1 MASRRR
7 ASRATI
13 TGSISEVQRRLRYL
27 EGRPSPSRLGS
38 LSVKTSNLQ
47 PRAVG
52 NDQIALGAVTG
63 NSIAANSIGSDNIG
77 TDAIG
82 YDELGIDAVD
92 SENMRTDSVG
102 TSELGIDAVYRENIL
117 GDAVG
122 SGEIAN
128 DAVGSSEIAADS
140 VGSSEIATDAV
151 GSSEIG
157 LDAVGL
163 SELAN
168 DSVDTGAIRDGAV
181 TDAKIYDVAGSKV
194 TGQINTSVVPSLDA
208 SKITSGSFGSSRIAN
223 GAIIF
228 GKIGDNAVGT
238 SQLGGGAVTE
248 PKIFDG
254 AVTNTKL
261 GFASVSKGK
270 IASNAVGTSELISLS
285 VTSGIIATGAV
296 TSSKIGSQ
304 AVRNSELANNAVN
317 FAKISSSAIGTGSS
331 QVARGNHT
339 HTSAAV
345 PAHSHG
351 FTGFSSVIG
360 GAAHSHVGKSG
371 AHNHGFTPRGI
382 IGQPTTSTRK
392 LKRDI
397 TDYTIDPKK
406 LLALQLKQYKYK
418 NSERRW
424 HQAWNRDWMYGYI
437 AEEVL
442 EAGVEEILVYDED
455 GDPSGLNY
463 DLLSTLIVELLKEH
477 QSKIES
483 LKEEIQGL
491 KDEK

>member
-1 MASRRR
+1 M
-7 ASRATI
+7 T
-13 TGSISEVQRRLRYL
+13 
-27 EGRPSPSRLGS
+27 
-38 LSVKTSNLQ
+38 
-47 PRAVG
+47 
-52 NDQIALGAVTG
+52 
-63 NSIAANSIGSDNIG
+63 AAQIG
-77 TDAIG
+77 T
-82 YDELGIDAVD
+82 
-92 SENMRTDSVG
+92 
-102 TSELGIDAVYRENIL
+102 
-117 GDAVG
+117 
-122 SGEIAN
+122 
-128 DAVGSSEIAADS
+128 
-140 VGSSEIATDAV
+140 
-151 GSSEIG
+151 
-157 LDAVGL
+157 
-163 SELAN
+163 
-168 DSVDTGAIRDGAV
+168 
-181 TDAKIYDVAGSKV
+181 
-194 TGQINTSVVPSLDA
+194 
-208 SKITSGSFGSSRIAN
+208 F
-223 GAIIF
+223 
-228 GKIGDNAVGT
+228 
-238 SQLGGGAVTE
+238 
-248 PKIFDG
+248 
-254 AVTNTKL
+254 AVTNSKL
-261 GFASVSKGK
+261 DNGSVTTSKIVNSAVTTAK
-270 IASNAVGTSELISLS
+270 IAGS
-285 VTSGIIATGAV
+285 AV
-296 TSSKIGSQ
+296 T
-304 AVRNSELANNAVN
+304 NLELANNAVN
-317 FAKISSSAIGTGSS
+317 FAKISSSAVGTGSS

-345 PAHSHG
+345 PSHSHL

-360 GAAHSHVGKSG
+360 GAPHTHVGSSG
-371 AHNHGFTPRGI
+371 SHNHGFTPRGI